1 MPLKRPRS
9 APLPAPFKD
18 IAASGD
24 EDKIMAARIIKRE
37 LDQAEGFSWSAKPE
51 TPMGPVAALRA
62 IPAHRKW
69 FALAAIGMGGMII
82 VGFLVAGNTGFKKPE
97 PGPIYFDNWE
107 ADRTSEDALADK
119 AERMEELK
127 AAYAAH
133 NKRIDEQQA
142 AAEAA
147 RKAGLEAERRAA
159 QGATPG

>member
-24 EDKIMAARIIKRE
+24 EAKIMAARQIRYE
-37 LDQAEGFSWSAKPE
+37 LDHAEGFSWSARPE
-51 TPMGPVAALRA
+51 APAGSMAALRA

-69 FALAAIGMGGMII
+69 FALAAIGMGGVII
-82 VGFLVAGNTGFKKPE
+82 AGLLIAGNTGFVKPD
-97 PGPIYFDNWE
+97 PGPIYFDSWE
-107 ADRTSEDALADK
+107 QGRTSADALADK
-119 AERMEELK
+119 EARMDEVR

-133 NKRIDEQQA
+133 NQRIDDQQA

-147 RKAGLEAERRAA
+147 RQAGLEAERRAA
-159 QGATPG
+159 KSATPG